1 MGKERSIFVGFDEGS
16 TNEPFVHP
24 YRDMRAHMVTH
35 LGKVMH
41 IGLMIS
47 HYSYIN
53 KE

>member
-24 YRDMRAHMVTH
+24 YRDLRAHMVTH

-41 IGLMIS
+41 RPDDLTVLI
-47 HYSYIN
+47 YT
-53 KE
+53 